1 MTTKELNIKD
11 ARFDTRLSKD
21 QKVFFERAARLGG
34 FRNFTDFV
42 VLAIQEKAKAIIAEK
57 EQVIASEKDS
67 EIFFDALLNPQK
79 PKNAL
84 VKAAKEFKSHF
95 SK

>member
-57 EQVIASEKDS
+57 EQIISSEKDS
-67 EIFFDALLNPQK
+67 EIFFEAVLNTQK
-79 PKNAL
+79 PNKEL
-84 VKAAKEFKSHF
+84 VKAVKEFKSHF
-95 SK
+95 SN

>member
-42 VLAIQEKAKAIIAEK
+42 VLAIQEKAKAIIAER
-57 EQVIASEKDS
+57 EQIISSEKDS
-67 EIFFDALLNPQK
+67 EIFFEAVLNPQK
-79 PKNAL
+79 PNKAL
-84 VKAAKEFKSHF
+84 VKAVKEFKSIL
-95 SK
+95 S

>member
-57 EQVIASEKDS
+57 EQIISSEKDS
-67 EIFFDALLNPQK
+67 EIFFEAVLNPQK
-79 PKNAL
+79 PNKAL
-84 VKAAKEFKSHF
+84 VKSVKEFKSIL
-95 SK
+95 S

>member
-57 EQVIASEKDS
+57 EQIISSEKDS
-67 EIFFDALLNPQK
+67 EIFFEAVLNPQK
-79 PKNAL
+79 PNKAL
-84 VKAAKEFKSHF
+84 VKAVKEFKSIL
-95 SK
+95 S

>member
-1 MTTKELNIKD
+1 MTTKELNLKD

-57 EQVIASEKDS
+57 EQIISSEKDS
-67 EIFFDALLNPQK
+67 EIFFEAVLNTQK
-79 PKNAL
+79 PNKAL
-84 VKAAKEFKSHF
+84 VKAVKEFKSIL
-95 SK
+95 S